1 MRIRIQHRLSYI
13 YENPAGSVI
22 QVLRLTPRNHEGQRV
37 LNWRIDL
44 DQDVQLQGSEDAF
57 GNILHTLSFVRPLD
71 DLSITVTGEVDT
83 HETHGVVKGTLER
96 FPTGLYLRETPQTQL
111 DATVRMFAR
120 GHAGEGE
127 PLDKLHKLMAAVNA
141 RVECDNAAEPL
152 PAMKALA
159 AKRGTKEDV
168 THVFVAAAR
177 SLGIPA
183 RFVAGYLVG
192 ADGDEAS
199 GAAHV
204 WAEAFVSDL
213 GWIGFDPVGSVSPS
227 EAYIRVSVGLDSL
240 GAAPVRGSHHSAPHA
255 RLEVQVFGGL
265 DVQPQQQFG

>member
-44 DQDVQLQGSEDAF
+44 DQDVQLQSSEDAF

-168 THVFVAAAR
+168 THVFIASAR

-183 RFVAGYLVG
+183 RFAAGYLVG
-192 ADGDEAS
+192 TDGDEAS
-199 GAAHV
+199 GAVHV

-240 GAAPVRGSHHSAPHA
+240 GAAPVRGSHRSTPHT
-255 RLEVQVFGGL
+255 RLEVQVFGDL